1 MKTFI
6 GVYIIA
12 IFCFLSTSAGPSFL
26 ISYVSVLAAV
36 MALNTIASDDMDNG
50 MPYIFTF
57 PISRK
62 EYVKEKYLLGAG
74 MVTVLW
80 AVAVAIAIGVN
91 ASGYHMVSWE
101 ELIASAAAGLFLA
114 VFVNAV
120 VFPVQLKYGSSTGRL
135 VLLILVFGIMAVGWI
150 GVELCQKMN
159 VDFSGLKNL
168 GLRIWNLGIPV
179 CLAMLFV
186 LMLLML
192 LISCTISLK
201 IWRKRSTDPEMKKN
215 QIFIKC
221 GTEYKEMTKEL
232 LEACDLAGE
241 IEKKFEKCG
250 LKVLSENSGA
260 GLQQNSEKV
269 ITEAK
274 FETKSSLIDNS
285 EAEVDCFYSSDSVE
299 KQNSEFGLYNIRI
312 GIKQTWSPPW
322 KPTGAAPPIRR

>member
-1 MKTFI
+1 MKGMFVKDMEIMRGNMKTFI

-91 ASGYHMVSWE
+91 ASGYRMVSWE
-101 ELIASAAAGLFLA
+101 ELIASAAVGLFLA
-114 VFVNAV
+114 VFANAV

-135 VLLILVFGIMAVGWI
+135 VLLVLVFGIMAVGWI
-150 GVELCQKMN
+150 GVELCQKMK
-159 VDFSGLKNL
+159 VDFSSLKNL

-192 LISCTISLK
+192 LISCTISIK
-201 IWRKRSTDPEMKKN
+201 IM
-215 QIFIKC
+215 
-221 GTEYKEMTKEL
+221 
-232 LEACDLAGE
+232 
-241 IEKKFEKCG
+241 EKKE
-250 LKVLSENSGA
+250 
-260 GLQQNSEKV
+260 
-269 ITEAK
+269 
-274 FETKSSLIDNS
+274 
-285 EAEVDCFYSSDSVE
+285 Y
-299 KQNSEFGLYNIRI
+299 
-312 GIKQTWSPPW
+312 
-322 KPTGAAPPIRR
+322 

>member
-1 MKTFI
+1 MKGMFVKDMEIMRGNMKTFI

-91 ASGYHMVSWE
+91 ASGYRKVSWE

-114 VFVNAV
+114 VFANAV

-135 VLLILVFGIMAVGWI
+135 VLLVLVFGIM
-150 GVELCQKMN
+150 
-159 VDFSGLKNL
+159 
-168 GLRIWNLGIPV
+168 PV
-179 CLAMLFV
+179 A
-186 LMLLML
+186 
-192 LISCTISLK
+192 
-201 IWRKRSTDPEMKKN
+201 
-215 QIFIKC
+215 
-221 GTEYKEMTKEL
+221 
-232 LEACDLAGE
+232 
-241 IEKKFEKCG
+241 
-250 LKVLSENSGA
+250 
-260 GLQQNSEKV
+260 
-269 ITEAK
+269 
-274 FETKSSLIDNS
+274 
-285 EAEVDCFYSSDSVE
+285 
-299 KQNSEFGLYNIRI
+299 
-312 GIKQTWSPPW
+312 
-322 KPTGAAPPIRR
+322 

>member
-1 MKTFI
+1 MKGMFVKDMEIMRGNMKAFI

-91 ASGYHMVSWE
+91 ASGYRMVSWE

-114 VFVNAV
+114 VFANAV

-135 VLLILVFGIMAVGWI
+135 VLLVLVFGIMAVGWI

-159 VDFSGLKNL
+159 VGFF
-168 GLRIWNLGIPV
+168 R
-179 CLAMLFV
+179 
-186 LMLLML
+186 
-192 LISCTISLK
+192 
-201 IWRKRSTDPEMKKN
+201 
-215 QIFIKC
+215 
-221 GTEYKEMTKEL
+221 
-232 LEACDLAGE
+232 
-241 IEKKFEKCG
+241 
-250 LKVLSENSGA
+250 
-260 GLQQNSEKV
+260 SEKSGPAHL
-269 ITEAK
+269 EPWNP
-274 FETKSSLIDNS
+274 SLSGDAVCSYVAN
-285 EAEVDCFYSSDSVE
+285 ASD
-299 KQNSEFGLYNIRI
+299 FLYNIHKDY
-312 GIKQTWSPPW
+312 GEK
-322 KPTGAAPPIRR
+322 GVLIRK

>member
-1 MKTFI
+1 MKGMFVKDMEIMRGNMKTFI

-36 MALNTIASDDMDNG
+36 MALNTIATDDMDNG

-91 ASGYHMVSWE
+91 ASGYRKVSWE

-114 VFVNAV
+114 VFANA
-120 VFPVQLKYGSSTGRL
+120 VQLKDGSSTGRL
-135 VLLILVFGIMAVGWI
+135 VLLVLVFGIMAVGWI

-192 LISCTISLK
+192 LISCTISIK
-201 IWRKRSTDPEMKKN
+201 IM
-215 QIFIKC
+215 
-221 GTEYKEMTKEL
+221 
-232 LEACDLAGE
+232 
-241 IEKKFEKCG
+241 EKKE
-250 LKVLSENSGA
+250 
-260 GLQQNSEKV
+260 
-269 ITEAK
+269 
-274 FETKSSLIDNS
+274 
-285 EAEVDCFYSSDSVE
+285 Y
-299 KQNSEFGLYNIRI
+299 
-312 GIKQTWSPPW
+312 
-322 KPTGAAPPIRR
+322 

>member
-1 MKTFI
+1 MKGMFVKDMEIMRGNMKAFI

-62 EYVKEKYLLGAG
+62 EYVKENYLIGAG
-74 MVTVLW
+74 
-80 AVAVAIAIGVN
+80 
-91 ASGYHMVSWE
+91 YRKVSWE

-114 VFVNAV
+114 VFANAV

-135 VLLILVFGIMAVGWI
+135 VLLVLVFGIMAVGWI
-150 GVELCQKMN
+150 GVELCQKMK

-192 LISCTISLK
+192 LISCTISIK
-201 IWRKRSTDPEMKKN
+201 IM
-215 QIFIKC
+215 
-221 GTEYKEMTKEL
+221 
-232 LEACDLAGE
+232 
-241 IEKKFEKCG
+241 EKKE
-250 LKVLSENSGA
+250 
-260 GLQQNSEKV
+260 
-269 ITEAK
+269 
-274 FETKSSLIDNS
+274 
-285 EAEVDCFYSSDSVE
+285 Y
-299 KQNSEFGLYNIRI
+299 
-312 GIKQTWSPPW
+312 
-322 KPTGAAPPIRR
+322 

>member
-1 MKTFI
+1 MKGMFVKDMEIMRGNMKTFI

-91 ASGYHMVSWE
+91 ASGYRMVSWE
-101 ELIASAAAGLFLA
+101 ELIASAAVGLFLA
-114 VFVNAV
+114 VFANAV
-120 VFPVQLKYGSSTGRL
+120 VFPIQLKYGSSTGRL
-135 VLLILVFGIMAVGWI
+135 VLLVLVF

-186 LMLLML
+186 LMLLMV
-192 LISCTISLK
+192 LISCTISIK
-201 IWRKRSTDPEMKKN
+201 IM
-215 QIFIKC
+215 
-221 GTEYKEMTKEL
+221 
-232 LEACDLAGE
+232 
-241 IEKKFEKCG
+241 EKKE
-250 LKVLSENSGA
+250 
-260 GLQQNSEKV
+260 
-269 ITEAK
+269 
-274 FETKSSLIDNS
+274 
-285 EAEVDCFYSSDSVE
+285 Y
-299 KQNSEFGLYNIRI
+299 
-312 GIKQTWSPPW
+312 
-322 KPTGAAPPIRR
+322 

>member
-1 MKTFI
+1 M
-6 GVYIIA
+6 
-12 IFCFLSTSAGPSFL
+12 
-26 ISYVSVLAAV
+26 AAV

-91 ASGYHMVSWE
+91 ASGYRMVSWE

-114 VFVNAV
+114 VFANAV

-135 VLLILVFGIMAVGWI
+135 VLLVLVFGIMAVGWI

-192 LISCTISLK
+192 LISCTISIK
-201 IWRKRSTDPEMKKN
+201 IM
-215 QIFIKC
+215 
-221 GTEYKEMTKEL
+221 
-232 LEACDLAGE
+232 
-241 IEKKFEKCG
+241 EKKE
-250 LKVLSENSGA
+250 
-260 GLQQNSEKV
+260 
-269 ITEAK
+269 
-274 FETKSSLIDNS
+274 
-285 EAEVDCFYSSDSVE
+285 Y
-299 KQNSEFGLYNIRI
+299 
-312 GIKQTWSPPW
+312 
-322 KPTGAAPPIRR
+322 